1 MKPTGRTVLDVAT
14 RADKELDKL
23 LNRAA
28 ERLGEARAGQH
39 AANELEAAWA
49 ESERRVRAER
59 REANRLAWVEH
70 YRRMTV
76 VHLEMAR
83 DFRRLARAMESIDLK
98 ESA

>member
-1 MKPTGRTVLDVAT
+1 MKPIERTVVDVAT

-28 ERLGEARAGQH
+28 ELLGEARAGQH
-39 AANELEAAWA
+39 AANKLEAAWA

-76 VHLEMAR
+76 VHLEMAK
-83 DFRRLARAMESIDLK
+83 DYRRRAREIQELEVK
-98 ESA
+98 EIA